1 MTQSSFSKAGPSG
14 GAMAPVES
22 SAISVASMAVRAR
35 AASRAVARLSAGA
48 RNQVLL
54 AAAQAIEANAPR
66 ILEASARDCRAAEE
80 LVAAGKMTSAMLA
93 RLRVTEKGVAQMARQ
108 VREVAALPDPL
119 GKRLAATEL
128 DSGLVLIKESC
139 PLGVVGVIFESRPD
153 VVPQLASLGLKS
165 GNAVIM
171 KGGSE
176 AAATNEAL
184 VTIWREVLAQFP
196 DVPADS
202 ITLLQTRADVLDL
215 LSQDQNVDLIIPRGS
230 YELVQYVMRN
240 SRIPVLGHGEGI
252 CHVYVDRAADLDKAV
267 AISYDAK
274 VQYPAVCN
282 AAETLLVHEAIAR
295 EFLPKIVAKLKEAGV
310 EIRGCGKTLALV
322 PNQGIIPA
330 SEKDW
335 RTEYS
340 ALILSVKVVANLD
353 EAIDHINRYGS
364 HHTDTIVTEDTE
376 AAAKFMNEVD
386 SAGVFQNASTRFA
399 DGFRYGFGAEVGIS
413 NGKLHARGPMGL
425 EGLTTYKYKLYGSG
439 QVVADYV
446 SGKKQFTHRPLQ

>member
-1 MTQSSFSKAGPSG
+1 MSQPSI
-14 GAMAPVES
+14 APVQP
-22 SAISVASMAVRAR
+22 SAASVASMAERAR
-35 AASRAVARLSAGA
+35 AASRAVARLSSEE
-48 RNQVLL
+48 RNKALL
-54 AAAQAIEANAPR
+54 AAAQAIENNAQR
-66 ILEASARDCRAAEE
+66 ILQANTRDCSAAEE

-93 RLRVTEKGVAQMARQ
+93 RLRVTERGVAQMARQ
-108 VREVAALPDPL
+108 VREVASLPDPL
-119 GKRLAATEL
+119 RKRLEATEL

-176 AAATNEAL
+176 AAATTEAL
-184 VTIWREVLAQFP
+184 VAIWREALAQFP
-196 DVPADS
+196 NVPADS
-202 ITLLQTRADVLDL
+202 VTLLQTRADVLDL

-230 YELVQYVMRN
+230 YELVHYVMRN

-252 CHVYVDRAADLDKAV
+252 CHVYVDRAANIDKA
-267 AISYDAK
+267 AGISYDAK

-282 AAETLLVHEAIAR
+282 AAETLLVHEEIVR
-295 EFLPKIVAKLKEAGV
+295 QFLPVIVAKLKDAGV
-310 EIRGCGKTLALV
+310 EIRGCAKTLALL
-322 PNQGIIPA
+322 PDQAIIPA
-330 SEKDW
+330 DEKDW

-340 ALILSVKVVANLD
+340 ALILSVKIVTSLD
-353 EAIDHINRYGS
+353 EAIDHINVYGS
-364 HHTDTIVTEDTE
+364 HHTDTIVTEDAD

-446 SGKKQFTHRPLQ
+446 SGKRHFTHRPLQ